1 MHNPVDCFI
10 FVPIKN
16 TNIMYIE
23 QALEEAKKVSA
34 IGRGVHIKQ
43 LDEGFEAKQMIV
55 FEYGYQFEVANL
67 LALTKEDLSKE
78 VKERWGLTI
87 PPIHG
92 F

>member
-1 MHNPVDCFI
+1 MFI
-10 FVPIKN
+10 
-16 TNIMYIE
+16 
-23 QALEEAKKVSA
+23 EEALAEAKRVSP

-55 FEYGYQFEVANL
+55 FEYGYQFEVANI

-87 PPIHG
+87 PPILE

>member
-1 MHNPVDCFI
+1 
-10 FVPIKN
+10 
-16 TNIMYIE
+16 MYIE
-23 QALEEAKKVSA
+23 QALKEAKKVSA
-34 IGRGVHIKQ
+34 IGKGVHIKQ

-55 FEYGYQFEVANL
+55 FEYGYQFEVDNI

>member
-1 MHNPVDCFI
+1 
-10 FVPIKN
+10 
-16 TNIMYIE
+16 MYIE

-34 IGRGVHIKQ
+34 IGKGVHIKQ

-67 LALTKEDLSKE
+67 LALTKEELSKE
-78 VKERWGLTI
+78 VKEHWGITI
-87 PPIHG
+87 PPLHG